1 MNAGKEKLPL
11 WILSISGIIALME
24 ILVSFSIAIDPLS
37 VLETVDFS
45 ATGVISLAYFWAS
58 RQFALGVIFAYAT
71 FKKSPSMLFLAY
83 LFLGVMFLGDCII
96 GIVQHEMPLIITGA
110 VMAVL
115 SGLMLLLLSKK
126 L

>member
-24 ILVSFSIAIDPLS
+24 ILVSFSIAIDPQS

-58 RQFALGVIFAYAT
+58 RQFALGVIFAYAI
-71 FKKSPSMLFLAY
+71 FKKSSSMLFIAY
-83 LFLGVMFLGDCII
+83 LFLGVMFLGDGVI
-96 GIVQHEMPLIITGA
+96 GLVQQEMPLIITGI
-110 VMAVL
+110 VMAIL
-115 SGLMLLLLSKK
+115 SGVMMLVLNKK
-126 L
+126 